1 MVKDWYKTLVDKL
14 ETATSVICLLSRRSL
29 NSPWIWVE
37 ACVTMAKSDKMLCG
51 ITLGIP
57 LEKVA
62 KGPLANLQNCDCN
75 NEDVLSK
82 SVTQLMEENT
92 AFSPKVYKV
101 NTSVKK
107 FKDNIKPV
115 LEKIERVFYEKE
127 EQLTK
132 FEEINMEIERTIAL

>member
-1 MVKDWYKTLVDKL
+1 
-14 ETATSVICLLSRRSL
+14 
-29 NSPWIWVE
+29 
-37 ACVTMAKSDKMLCG
+37 
-51 ITLGIP
+51 
-57 LEKVA
+57 
-62 KGPLANLQNCDCN
+62 
-75 NEDVLSK
+75 
-82 SVTQLMEENT
+82 MEENT